1 MLRPLYEPILWFIK
15 PYPIGGTLTYNIAK
29 YGVGAYN
36 EEILTENIIRVSN
49 RREDTG
55 LHPTQK
61 PLALMETLIALTTL
75 ENQVV
80 LDPFCGSGTTLV
92 AAKKL
97 GRRYI
102 GMEINEEYYRTAQ
115 SRLTMHS
122 IGQEGVT

>member
-1 MLRPLYEPILWFIK
+1 MEKVNNSLATILNSDVLVNLDSVPAVRRTYIDRNNT
-15 PYPIGGTLTYNIAK
+15 YRISYVTDIHLDGALSNIGL
-29 YGVGAYN
+29 
-36 EEILTENIIRVSN
+36 
-49 RREDTG
+49 
-55 LHPTQK
+55 
-61 PLALMETLIALTTL
+61 
-75 ENQVV
+75 VV

-122 IGQEGVT
+122 IEQEGVT